1 MAIKGKIIS
10 NPATKQHI
18 LFLQTSKD
26 TGGRLL
32 EMESIYEPFSKEPPM
47 HYHPHQEEYLTVIK
61 GELTVRLS
69 DSIRILKQGETLH
82 VNKNMAHSVWNNS
95 PNDTIINWQVL
106 PALNTENMLETITG
120 LATENKINRNGKP
133 PFLQLAILANK
144 YDGTFR
150 LARPP
155 FILQRIVFGI
165 ITPFAYLL
173 GYGPQYRKYID

>member
-32 EMESIYEPFSKEPPM
+32 EMESIYEPYSKEPPM
-47 HYHPHQEEYLTVIK
+47 HYHPCQEEYLKVIK
-61 GELTVRLS
+61 GELTVKLEEG
-69 DSIRILKQGETLH
+69 IRVLKAGDVLH
-82 VNKNMAHSVWNNS
+82 VTKNMAHSVWNNS

-120 LATENKINRNGKP
+120 LATDNKTNRNGKP

-144 YDGTFR
+144 YDGIFR

-155 FILQRIVFGI
+155 FIVQRILFGF
-165 ITPFAYLL
+165 ITPVAYLL
-173 GYGPQYRKYID
+173 GYAPQYNKYID